1 MKALIEALNLPE
13 DNKLFIDGAW
23 VQSNSSH
30 RYSVIDPGTSIPFMS
45 NANACADDIE
55 KAVHSSTQGQ
65 QNWQKLTPSERALCL
80 FDLARALEECLQEF
94 ATVEAIDTGKP
105 YSEAQGDIQVCI
117 DFLRFYAGLCDKIH
131 GETIP
136 IDSTQMSFTIKEPVG
151 VTLHII
157 PWNFPLFTCIRGI
170 APALAAGCS
179 VIIKPSE
186 HAPASILK
194 FAQLT
199 AEINFPSGVINVI
212 TGLGLPTGELL
223 CQHPVIKHITFTGSK
238 KTGTQVLKCA
248 ANNMTTCT
256 MELGGKSPA
265 IVFGDADIDSA
276 VEDVFVASFLN
287 SGQVCSCAS
296 RIILDRS
303 IKNVFREKL
312 ISKVANSDMGHGM
325 TDRQFA
331 AINNQTQLD
340 KIETFVNQAI
350 QEGAEILA
358 GGKRHIDPEHPNG
371 LYFLPTIIDN
381 LAPDSTLLTQ
391 EIFGPVIC
399 LQTFEDEE
407 QAVCLANNSEF
418 GLQAGIYTRDI
429 TRALRISKKIDAGQV
444 NINQYYTS
452 EVYIPFGGNKSS
464 GFGRECGAGA
474 VENYLKTKAT
484 SINLNIE

>member
-1 MKALIEALNLPE
+1 MKALIETFNLPE
-13 DNKLFIDGAW
+13 NNKLFIEGAW
-23 VQSNSSH
+23 VQSNSSES
-30 RYSVIDPGTSIPFMS
+30 YPVIDPGTGISFMS

-55 KAVHSSTQGQ
+55 KAVHSSSQGQ
-65 QNWQKLTPSERALCL
+65 QNWQKLTPNERALHL
-80 FDLARALEECLQEF
+80 SNLAQALQKNLQKF
-94 ATVEAIDTGKP
+94 AKVESIDTGKP
-105 YSEAQGDIQVCI
+105 YSEAQGDIQACI

-136 IDSTQMSFTIKEPVG
+136 VDSAQMSFTIKEPVG

-199 AEINFPSGVINVI
+199 AEINFPSGVINVV
-212 TGLGLPTGELL
+212 TGFGLPAGELL
-223 CQHPVIKHITFTGSK
+223 CQHPEIKHITFTGSK
-238 KTGTQVLKCA
+238 RTGTQVLKYA
-248 ANNMTTCT
+248 AKNMTTCT

-265 IVFGDADIDSA
+265 VVFSDANIDSA
-276 VEDVFVASFLN
+276 VEDVFMASFLN

-296 RIILDRS
+296 RIILEKS
-303 IKNVFREKL
+303 IKSLFSQKL
-312 ISKVANSDMGHGM
+312 LNKLANSNIGHGT

-331 AINNQTQLD
+331 AINNQAQLD
-340 KIETFVNQAI
+340 KIETFVSQAT
-350 QEGAEILA
+350 QEGADILI

-381 LAPDSTLLTQ
+381 LKLDSTLLSQ
-391 EIFGPVIC
+391 EIFGPIIC

-407 QAVCLANNSEF
+407 QAVSLANNSEF
-418 GLQAGIYTRDI
+418 GLQAGIYTQNI
-429 TRALRISKKIDAGQV
+429 TRALRLTKRIDAGQV

-464 GFGRECGAGA
+464 GFGRECGTGA

-484 SINLNIE
+484 TINLNII